1 MKEVSE
7 PVGFESV
14 FEFSDPKKQLGLSV
28 NTAVFL
34 N

>member
-1 MKEVSE
+1 MIMEEVSE
-7 PVGFESV
+7 PGGFESV

-28 NTAVFL
+28 FL